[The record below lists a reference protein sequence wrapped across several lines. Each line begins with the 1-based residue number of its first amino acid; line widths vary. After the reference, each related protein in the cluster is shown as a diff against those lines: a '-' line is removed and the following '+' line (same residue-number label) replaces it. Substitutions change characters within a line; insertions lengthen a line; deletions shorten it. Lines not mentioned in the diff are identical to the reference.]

1 MEITD
6 IKFRKIFPSG
16 KLRAI
21 VSVTFDD
28 LFVVHDI
35 KIIESQNGFFVA
47 MPNRK
52 TASGEFKDI
61 CHPINAEA
69 RDMLETT
76 IINAFDDYVY
86 ENEDDFDS
94 SYEDDLD

>member
-1 MEITD
+1 MEISD
-6 IKFRKIFPSG
+6 IKFRKIFPDG

-52 TASGEFKDI
+52 TINGEFKDI
-61 CHPINAEA
+61 CHPINSEA
-69 RDMLETT
+69 RRMIETEVLG
-76 IINAFDDYVY
+76 AF
-86 ENEDDFDS
+86 NEELGNQDVDIDEF
-94 SYEDDLD
+94 EEEV

>member
-1 MEITD
+1 MNITD

-35 KIIESQNGFFVA
+35 KIIESQNGFFIA

-52 TASGEFKDI
+52 TVNGEFKDI
-61 CHPINAEA
+61 CHPINAQA
-69 RDMLETT
+69 REMLETK
-76 IINAFDDYVY
+76 IINAFDDYMY
-86 ENEDDFDS
+86 EMEDFEEGTDEVTD
-94 SYEDDLD
+94 

>member
-6 IKFRKIFPSG
+6 IKFRKTFPSG

-35 KIIESQNGFFVA
+35 KIIESQNGFFIA

-52 TASGEFKDI
+52 TGTGEFKDI

-69 RDMLETT
+69 RDMLETQ
-76 IINAFDDYVY
+76 IINAFDDYIY
-86 ENEDDFDS
+86 EMGYEGNEDV
-94 SYEDDLD
+94 